1 MTRILTLIDYYLP
14 GTYAGGALRSVA
26 NLIEMLGDDLEFL
39 VVTRDRDAKST
50 EKYPE
55 IVPGAWTSV
64 GRAKVMYLSPDQIRR
79 GTFRRIV
86 ADTPHDVLYLNS
98 LFSRDFALSLLA
110 YRRAGFIPA
119 RPVVLAPRGQLS
131 PGALGMGARKKRA
144 FLAAA
149 RLTGLCRDVTWQASS
164 PEEEREIH
172 EHFDTTGNRANVVV
186 APDLPTPW
194 EQLAR
199 IPHRRKRA
207 HSLEVTFISRVVR
220 KKNLHTAVEL
230 LREMP
235 APTRFDVFGPPED
248 TEYLRECEAAMAT
261 LPPLVQAR
269 YGGPLAYDE
278 IAQTFARYDLFL
290 FPTLGENYG
299 HVLIESL
306 AAGCP
311 VAVSDRTPF
320 RDVEAFGAGWVVPLE
335 DLDRYRRVLA
345 ACAAMEPDDHARMS
359 TAAREYARRVIT
371 DPGPIEQN
379 RALFV
384 VAARGV
390 PDRHPAERAATQN
403 IA

>member
-1 MTRILTLIDYYLP
+1 VTRILTLLDYYLP

-39 VVTRDRDAKST
+39 VVTRDRDARST

-55 IVPGAWTSV
+55 IVPGTWTSL

-79 GTFRRIV
+79 GMLRQIV

-98 LFSRDFALSLLA
+98 LFSRGFTLSLLA
-110 YRRAGFIPA
+110 YRRVAMIPA

-131 PGALGMGARKKRA
+131 PGALGMGGRKKRA

-149 RLTGLCRDVTWQASS
+149 RLTGLYRDVTWQASS

-172 EHFDTTGNRANVVV
+172 EHFDMPRNRANVVV

-194 EQLAR
+194 GQLTR

-207 HSLEVTFISRVVR
+207 HSLEATFISRVVR
-220 KKNLHTAVEL
+220 KKNLHTAIEL
-230 LREMP
+230 IREMP

-248 TEYLRECEAAMAT
+248 PEYLRECEAAMAT
-261 LPPLVQAR
+261 LPPPVQAR
-269 YGGPLAYDE
+269 YVGPLSYDE
-278 IAQTFARYDLFL
+278 IAPTFARYDLFL
-290 FPTLGENYG
+290 FPTLGENFG

-320 RDVEAFGAGWVVPLE
+320 RDLEAFGAGWVVPLE
-335 DLDRYRRVLA
+335 DLDRFRRVLE
-345 ACAAMEPDDHARMS
+345 ACAAMGPDDHARMS
-359 TAAREYARRVIT
+359 NAAREYARRVIT
-371 DPGPIEQN
+371 DPAPIEQN
-379 RALFV
+379 RTLFV
-384 VAARGV
+384 VAAGAA
-390 PDRHPAERAATQN
+390 PQPGPATEATQN